1 MKFLCFLSLGKRE
14 KEEINNYI
22 TVNITMI
29 INDFLFVIFAF
40 LNCCYFQTQNRFLF
54 HREFNE

>member
-54 HREFNE
+54 HR